1 MHPQFPK
8 VPLYLVVHLCR
19 SALWLLLHRRHL
31 LFPMDRLFP
40 AVPKFHSDPLPLLR
54 HLLPDFRKHRR
65 FLMGQ
70 QYLVVLMCRKVLL
83 HRWLHLRR
91 GHRWLRLFPKDRRY
105 LEDPMCRWVR

>member
-1 MHPQFPK
+1 MFRTDRLLPLLRSLPGHHLHPQFPK

-70 QYLVVLMCRKVLL
+70 QNKQIYCLEYHHYFVRKYDGV
-83 HRWLHLRR
+83 H
-91 GHRWLRLFPKDRRY
+91 
-105 LEDPMCRWVR
+105 V